1 MVGDGVHKKLSSLF
15 LILLCNIVGKKSNVP
30 SNYLVQWYDII
41 RVSDWGLGL
50 CNHKKEIEWEVG

>member
-1 MVGDGVHKKLSSLF
+1 MPG
-15 LILLCNIVGKKSNVP
+15 
-30 SNYLVQWYDII
+30 NYLVQWYDII